1 MMTTRKE
8 SQIAPELSSWCSKA
22 GIDPNRAFVL
32 HDVPTDFDLSDIE
45 ETAQSVKAF
54 GRVKV
59 RDRLTDTQTGNNLVL
74 CECRQDI
81 QPDRIPPHVQPLNG
95 GPVWKISLLTE
106 SEGSADD
113 FSAKLKKLMEEEGK
127 TIDDVSALLSTETPQ
142 ENSPESIIRAVGDLL
157 AKTMR
162 PTSENTASRRL
173 QIFSGH
179 SPTPAGEE
187 SLDSWVE
194 QARLMIEECDCS
206 EREKRRRVVESLK
219 GPALEI
225 IQAVRRDNP
234 DASPESYVE
243 ALESAFG
250 SLESGE
256 DSYLA
261 FRSLGQQRG
270 EKLSDFLRRLE
281 RSLTKVVQR
290 GGLPSHRVDRAHID
304 QLIRGATESEIMLL
318 QLRLRERKEEPPTFL
333 KLLSEIREEEDHA
346 RVRHESNTTVRQVKV
361 GEETK
366 AKSTEV
372 QELKAEIKELRSE
385 LKELT
390 SKRSDAELRLKQT
403 KKVAEAGA
411 ENEVQQLKQ
420 QVQQLQH
427 QLTVMAVSRGSTQTD
442 STKRDGR
449 ARRSKVNRPCAAKDS
464 ESYFCYRFGDNGHIA
479 TRCMAPENT
488 AKVIQRLLGA
498 LRRSKREKELQV
510 ALLSPHRSVPLGKV
524 PCTHPHSV
532 DSQKDWLAHP

>member
-1 MMTTRKE
+1 M
-8 SQIAPELSSWCSKA
+8 
-22 GIDPNRAFVL
+22 
-32 HDVPTDFDLSDIE
+32 
-45 ETAQSVKAF
+45 
-54 GRVKV
+54 
-59 RDRLTDTQTGNNLVL
+59 RDRLTDTQAGNNLVL

-106 SEGSADD
+106 SVRSADD
-113 FSAKLKKLMEEEGK
+113 FSAKLKKLMVEEGK

-173 QIFSGH
+173 RIFSGH
-179 SPTPAGEE
+179 SSTPAGEE

-206 EREKRRRVVESLK
+206 ERERRRRVFESLK
-219 GPALEI
+219 GPALE
-225 IQAVRRDNP
+225 AVRRDNP

-256 DSYLA
+256 DLYLA

-290 GGLPSHRVDRAHID
+290 GGLPSHRIDRARID
-304 QLIRGATESEIMLL
+304 QLIQGATESEIMLL

-366 AKSTEV
+366 AKSTKV

-390 SKRSDAELRLKQT
+390 SKRSEAELMLKQT

-427 QLTVMAVSRGSTQTD
+427 QLTVMAVSQGSTQTD

-449 ARRSKVNRPCAAKDS
+449 ARRSKVNRPYAAKDS
-464 ESYFCYRFGDNGHIA
+464 ESYFCYRCGENCHIA
-479 TRCMAPENT
+479 TRSMAPENT

-498 LRRSKREKELQV
+498 LRRSKEGKGATGGASEPTQV
-510 ALLSPHRSVPLGKV
+510 G
-524 PCTHPHSV
+524 CC
-532 DSQKDWLAHP
+532 

>member
-1 MMTTRKE
+1 M
-8 SQIAPELSSWCSKA
+8 SLFLIGSWCSKA
-22 GIDPNRAFVL
+22 CIDPNRAFVL

-45 ETAQSVKAF
+45 QTAQSVKAF

-74 CECRQDI
+74 CECHQDI

-106 SEGSADD
+106 CMRSADD
-113 FSAKLKKLMEEEGK
+113 FSAKLKKLMVEEGK

-142 ENSPESIIRAVGDLL
+142 ENSPESIIQAVGDLL

-162 PTSENTASRRL
+162 PTSENTASRCLR
-173 QIFSGH
+173 IFSGQ

-256 DSYLA
+256 DLYLA

-290 GGLPSHRVDRAHID
+290 GGLPSHRVDRARID

-361 GEETK
+361 GLGHHNHHL
-366 AKSTEV
+366 S
-372 QELKAEIKELRSE
+372 
-385 LKELT
+385 
-390 SKRSDAELRLKQT
+390 RLCMQQQWKQLY
-403 KKVAEAGA
+403 G
-411 ENEVQQLKQ
+411 
-420 QVQQLQH
+420 
-427 QLTVMAVSRGSTQTD
+427 
-442 STKRDGR
+442 
-449 ARRSKVNRPCAAKDS
+449 
-464 ESYFCYRFGDNGHIA
+464 
-479 TRCMAPENT
+479 
-488 AKVIQRLLGA
+488 
-498 LRRSKREKELQV
+498 
-510 ALLSPHRSVPLGKV
+510 
-524 PCTHPHSV
+524 
-532 DSQKDWLAHP
+532 